1 MSVINVNKNIFENEI
16 LKSEKPVLLDFYAD
30 WCGPCQMIAPI
41 IHELADEHPEYIFG
55 KINVDENM
63 DLAQLFG
70 VVSIPMLAV
79 IKNGKMVNQT
89 VGLTGKEEI
98 LKMLEG

>member
-1 MSVINVNKNIFENEI
+1 MPKDDSILEPLHDYNSKYKGLFRENATKFFDSLTKE
-16 LKSEKPVLLDFYAD
+16 S
-30 WCGPCQMIAPI
+30 
-41 IHELADEHPEYIFG
+41 

>member
-16 LKSEKPVLLDFYAD
+16 LKSDKPVLLDFYAD